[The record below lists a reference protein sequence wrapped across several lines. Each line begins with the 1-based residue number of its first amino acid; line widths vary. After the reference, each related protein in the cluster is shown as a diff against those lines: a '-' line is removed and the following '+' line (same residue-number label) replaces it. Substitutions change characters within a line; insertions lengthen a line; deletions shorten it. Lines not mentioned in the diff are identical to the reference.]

1 MIKSIFKVGA
11 GLLVLTGAA
20 LGGALL
26 IAGPQRTHAALD
38 QVHTNLLD
46 QIDTQINDP
55 AKLRSQLRELEAEY
69 PERISQV
76 RGDLAEL
83 RQQIR
88 QLEREEAICE
98 RVVEMARVDLD
109 SLEPVFNEATAQRAA
124 GGHGAVRVV
133 AWQDKVFSYDRAANQ
148 VNQVRQ
154 TIQTYGNRGADARH
168 DLTYLRQQEQR
179 LDELLVTLENERAR
193 FQSQMVQLS
202 RQVDAIAR
210 NERLIDLLEE
220 RNRTIEECSSYEAAS
235 LDGLTNRLA
244 EVRSRQQAELEMLAS
259 SQQQLDYE
267 EAARMEL
274 SAGLP
279 APAPLPLPQVTASH

>member
-1 MIKSIFKVGA
+1 MCIFKTILRTGVIAGLAVGA
-11 GLLVLTGAA
+11 LA
-20 LGGALL
+20 GGTML
-26 IAGPQRTHAALD
+26 IAGPQRAEAIFEHVQENAQAMIDRNIDDPTALR
-38 QVHTNLLD
+38 
-46 QIDTQINDP
+46 
-55 AKLRSQLRELEAEY
+55 AQLRKLEATY
-69 PERISQV
+69 PERISQLSS
-76 RGDLAEL
+76 DLAEV
-83 RQQIR
+83 RQQIAR
-88 QLEREEAICE
+88 AERERDVAAKVVELADNDLSRLEHEVAAIRSSTSGNRTASATWMHQQQSDLRQANTRLNQIRQTRVVYANRINEAGREVEFLGSQAGRLEEALTQLEA
-98 RVVEMARVDLD
+98 
-109 SLEPVFNEATAQRAA
+109 
-124 GGHGAVRVV
+124 
-133 AWQDKVFSYDRAANQ
+133 
-148 VNQVRQ
+148 
-154 TIQTYGNRGADARH
+154 
-168 DLTYLRQQEQR
+168 
-179 LDELLVTLENERAR
+179 ERAQ
-193 FQSQMVQLS
+193 FQSQLFQIE